1 MDRSNTLIVLITDV
15 IPPGQRRRIA
25 VIGSGNKQRECGPGA
40 LVSALPG
47 PPPRQEACAPRR
59 QPGWTGLRWALFGK
73 PGKGGISGPG
83 LKMDL
88 NANIG
93 LTFTP
98 IEWGNEQKHI
108 LSAIPQGKSVF
119 ITGSAGTGNKTVEYS
134 RDHKKGKSTVASKRA
149 RIPPKPVQG
158 CIPKEA
164 SIAIGNP
171 SSID

>member
-1 MDRSNTLIVLITDV
+1 
-15 IPPGQRRRIA
+15 
-25 VIGSGNKQRECGPGA
+25 
-40 LVSALPG
+40 
-47 PPPRQEACAPRR
+47 
-59 QPGWTGLRWALFGK
+59 LFGK

-119 ITGSAGTGNKTVEYS
+119 ITGSAGTGKTLLLEEKNY
-134 RDHKKGKSTVASKRA
+134 
-149 RIPPKPVQG
+149 
-158 CIPKEA
+158 
-164 SIAIGNP
+164 
-171 SSID
+171 

>member
-1 MDRSNTLIVLITDV
+1 MD
-15 IPPGQRRRIA
+15 
-25 VIGSGNKQRECGPGA
+25 
-40 LVSALPG
+40 
-47 PPPRQEACAPRR
+47 
-59 QPGWTGLRWALFGK
+59 WTWALFGK

-119 ITGSAGTGNKTVEYS
+119 ITGSAGTAQKETFLSIQLLDSMGTSSGLPEKLLYFFKELHDTEMALS
-134 RDHKKGKSTVASKRA
+134 RLKATRLLLHLLPSLSDKDRTDKNDFYIHPQARKRIGYWGFL
-149 RIPPKPVQG
+149 RILWKVTRL
-158 CIPKEA
+158 
-164 SIAIGNP
+164 
-171 SSID
+171 

>member
-1 MDRSNTLIVLITDV
+1 M
-15 IPPGQRRRIA
+15 
-25 VIGSGNKQRECGPGA
+25 
-40 LVSALPG
+40 
-47 PPPRQEACAPRR
+47 
-59 QPGWTGLRWALFGK
+59 FGK

-119 ITGSAGTGNKTVEYS
+119 ITGSAGTGQTLLLEEIRKLLKKLYSQYVVLSYNKIQSNLFGLV
-134 RDHKKGKSTVASKRA
+134 RFG
-149 RIPPKPVQG
+149 PLP
-158 CIPKEA
+158 
-164 SIAIGNP
+164 
-171 SSID
+171 

>member
-1 MDRSNTLIVLITDV
+1 
-15 IPPGQRRRIA
+15 
-25 VIGSGNKQRECGPGA
+25 
-40 LVSALPG
+40 
-47 PPPRQEACAPRR
+47 
-59 QPGWTGLRWALFGK
+59 
-73 PGKGGISGPG
+73 
-83 LKMDL
+83 MDL

-164 SIAIGNP
+164 SIAIWNP